1 MDSNTTA
8 TITLAGFLAALVH
21 LAHARAAAAVAPGGG
36 PNTAAYTQLSSKLE
50 SLLHNCLQPNI
61 YPDIARRVS
70 CGSKLI
76 WAVCTELSRHG
87 MSCLHV
93 CLLLGG
99 KVRISADPC
108 SASPIMSHCC
118 GCAHGQNASIFQALV
133 TLALAATHIRTLS
146 VCTPWSTRF
155 FDLRRADLL
164 DNT

>member
-1 MDSNTTA
+1 MTVLRLAQPSCRATLAQHHSQVKTSNMVEPPVLCIACALVKSMLLLLQGSSAKMDSNTTA

-76 WAVCTELSRHG
+76 CAVSGHWMFCLHG
-87 MSCLHV
+87 M
-93 CLLLGG
+93 CLLLGC
-99 KVRISADPC
+99 KVLYHQC
-108 SASPIMSHCC
+108 
-118 GCAHGQNASIFQALV
+118 
-133 TLALAATHIRTLS
+133 
-146 VCTPWSTRF
+146 
-155 FDLRRADLL
+155 
-164 DNT
+164 